1 MKIKALVSLL
11 LIVIL
16 TPFMFPIIGN
26 VYALDNIVEVTG
38 WKELKDTIDS
48 QNENVK
54 IKLKQ
59 SQNWNADSTIKIN
72 KGQQIEIISEDEIII
87 ERDQGFKNNLIE
99 NEGTLLLGSNE
110 MNGNII
116 LDGNK
121 ENVISDDS
129 LVTSISGKIEISKN
143 FTLRNNHS
151 TKDGAG
157 LILKQCTA
165 NINGGVISNNTS
177 NGTGG
182 GIYCESSEL
191 TVNNLKILNN
201 SATYGGGV
209 YISDNL
215 STSVFNNVEV
225 KENNTTI
232 GSGGGIYAYGKIT
245 ISGDNTIISN
255 NTAQTFRRRLY
266 DKS

>member
-1 MKIKALVSLL
+1 MMKIKALVSLL

-143 FTLRNNHS
+143 FTLRNNYS

-157 LILKQCTA
+157 LILKQCT

-209 YISDNL
+209 YISDNFT
-215 STSVFNNVEV
+215 TSIFNNVEV

-232 GSGGGIYAYGKIT
+232 GSGGGIYAYGKII

-255 NTAQTFRRRLY
+255 NTAQTFRRRLN